1 MKVYDQCI
9 FPTITYGAETW
20 NLTKRLS
27 LELRP
32 MHRAHERIIL
42 NLTWKDGKTAKWIRQ
57 NKVKDIHETISK
69 LKWNWAG
76 HIARMTDTRWTSRPT
91 FWTHQGYT
99 SNRGEKNNNNA
110 GETTYSRGELANHPD
125 KNHIKLKIGTE
136 VGDSVRIDRKKSP
149 IDWGL
154 GTSFFRGE
162 VRCKKVFS
170 NISLETHFREEVVDT
185 KNNLHKILCKSSFI
199 HVFHTLHRFGAR
211 AVEIFTYSILQ
222 TRLSVGPSPSFD
234 ILTLDI
240 GKRTHFKTFFTNTI
254 FLANTS
260 FLKYNAV

>member
-76 HIARMTDTRWTSRPT
+76 HIARMTDTR
-91 FWTHQGYT
+91 
-99 SNRGEKNNNNA
+99 
-110 GETTYSRGELANHPD
+110 
-125 KNHIKLKIGTE
+125 
-136 VGDSVRIDRKKSP
+136 
-149 IDWGL
+149 
-154 GTSFFRGE
+154 
-162 VRCKKVFS
+162 
-170 NISLETHFREEVVDT
+170 
-185 KNNLHKILCKSSFI
+185 
-199 HVFHTLHRFGAR
+199 
-211 AVEIFTYSILQ
+211 
-222 TRLSVGPSPSFD
+222 
-234 ILTLDI
+234 
-240 GKRTHFKTFFTNTI
+240 
-254 FLANTS
+254 
-260 FLKYNAV
+260 